1 MFSVTLLCE
10 GRGMRAEHRK
20 LACFKRGEYPLSAL
34 LKKLILVAQCH
45 REGRKGE
52 RASQVKTRPSSY
64 ITCELRKH
72 FMEQGEAEIPE

>member
-1 MFSVTLLCE
+1 
-10 GRGMRAEHRK
+10 MRAEHRK

-64 ITCELRKH
+64 VTCELRKH
-72 FMEQGEAEIPE
+72 DFMEQGEAEIPE